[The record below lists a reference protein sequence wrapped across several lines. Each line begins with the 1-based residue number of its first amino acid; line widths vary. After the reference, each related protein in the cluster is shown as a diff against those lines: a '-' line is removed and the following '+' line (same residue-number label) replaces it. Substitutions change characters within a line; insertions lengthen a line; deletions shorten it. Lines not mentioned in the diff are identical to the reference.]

1 MSSGFFIAGSVFVGL
16 GAVIHV
22 FIFWLE
28 SITWT
33 TPSTWR
39 RFGIRSQEDAEVVR
53 PMAYNQGFYNGFLAV
68 GAACG
73 IILLSSPGLK
83 QAGVALELFAALS
96 MVFAATVLVVSTPQL
111 ARAAALQGALP
122 LVGIVLL
129 AIGLFAG

>member
-1 MSSGFFIAGSVFVGL
+1 MTTAFFIAGSVFVGL
-16 GAVIHV
+16 AAVIHV

-39 RFGIRSQEDAEVVR
+39 RFGIASQTDAETIR

-73 IILLSSPGLK
+73 IILLSSPGLQ
-83 QAGVALELFAALS
+83 QAGLALELFAALS
-96 MVFAATVLVVSTPQL
+96 MVFAATVLVVSSPTL
-111 ARAAALQGALP
+111 VRAAALQGALP
-122 LVGIVLL
+122 LIGIVLL